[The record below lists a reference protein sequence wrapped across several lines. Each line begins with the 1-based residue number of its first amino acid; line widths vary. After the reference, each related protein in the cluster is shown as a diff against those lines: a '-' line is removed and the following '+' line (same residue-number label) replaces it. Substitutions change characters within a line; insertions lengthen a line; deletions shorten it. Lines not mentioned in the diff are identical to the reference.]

1 MQWGKPVGQHEAVA
15 SKISFIAATNY
26 ALDAVVELSSQM
38 ADEGRNDIRIEAAL
52 AKLWSSEMACLV
64 GDELLQIRGGRGY
77 ETAESLAAR
86 GERAV
91 PVEQMVRDLRINRI
105 FEGSSEIMR
114 LAPAMPATR

>member
-1 MQWGKPVGQHEAVA
+1 

-77 ETAESLAAR
+77 ETAASLAAR
-86 GERAV
+86 AERAV
-91 PVEQMVRDLRINRI
+91 PVEQMVRDLR
-105 FEGSSEIMR
+105 
-114 LAPAMPATR
+114 